1 MYFFSLYGA
10 NSQGSFVILRCV
22 GIFVSATLPVLIII
36 IPKFIVIQY
45 KLITGKKL
53 WAHSKIFV
61 SRISSGNGGV
71 KSRSI
76 DSADINSNTNYC
88 TNNHT
93 NNNCCSNDNNN
104 DNNNNNNNNNNV
116 NSINNNNHHHHNH
129 NHNNINSI
137 SNNHHN
143 HNNNDDDDND
153 CSNDKCNY
161 NNYND
166 SSKGNSNKNNSN
178 KNNSRNNTDDDDDIK
193 PKKFNIS
200 LSNAANKIRSRMSF
214 KISPDQPIVESSCL
228 DEIPINIS
236 ARSSTVDNQ
245 ENSMKR

>member
-104 DNNNNNNNNNNV
+104 DNNNNNNNNNV